1 MIAQVSY
8 GIPENFSGAGLA
20 LTPEE
25 GRAYRPKR
33 ISLRCKDSKRA
44 NSKSARKEFPR
55 GRRSNIRTGWGSDRI
70 QQIEQILWS

>member
-8 GIPENFSGAGLA
+8 GIPGNFSGAGLA

-33 ISLRCKDSKRA
+33 ISLPLQGLEKSKIEIRA
-44 NSKSARKEFPR
+44 EGVSPWSAV
-55 GRRSNIRTGWGSDRI
+55 
-70 QQIEQILWS
+70 